1 MDAGLCVYLPSVQRM
16 HAKHVVILFRYDD
29 IQVFRCIFSISD
41 FGGDHASE
49 DAVFKYWY
57 ALISES
63 VVCSKVNQHGYILY
77 IVILS
82 KTVKY
87 IIYIDIL

>member
-1 MDAGLCVYLPSVQRM
+1 M
-16 HAKHVVILFRYDD
+16 HPWID
-29 IQVFRCIFSISD
+29 D

-49 DAVFKYWY
+49 DKVFKYWY
-57 ALISES
+57 AFISES

>member
-1 MDAGLCVYLPSVQRM
+1 M
-16 HAKHVVILFRYDD
+16 HLW
-29 IQVFRCIFSISD
+29 ISD
-41 FGGDHASE
+41 FGGYHASE